1 MLRVTVDL
9 IPGGFNPL
17 RRTIG
22 TMTVANVSDLA
33 DRSDYRIEAMEGRNH
48 LAGLPPRNMSAEVL
62 DHDRRQS
69 VWRLIAKAAEAVA
82 NAEGDEL

>member
-33 DRSDYRIEAMEGRNH
+33 DRSNYNVEAMEGRNH
-48 LAGLPPRNMSAEVL
+48 LAGLPPRNMSAVVE

-69 VWRLIAKAAEAVA
+69 VWSLIAKAAAA
-82 NAEGDEL
+82 IDAAESDEL